1 VSVNL
6 STTSLLDTKLPD
18 RIRFLLARFRLGPE
32 ALILEITETTLM
44 ADRSRSR
51 QVVQRLH
58 DLGLTVSID
67 DFGTGFSSLAYVS
80 DLAVGELKIDR
91 ELIQGI
97 AVEGNRKSEAVVRTT
112 IELGHSLGLRVV
124 AEGVENVKTFESLV
138 SLDCD
143 LAQGYFLSPPVPADE
158 LTFPSRAAR
167 PWNVREIRTSGEPGV
182 GGGHGLA
189 VGGGSVDS

>member
-1 VSVNL
+1 
-6 STTSLLDTKLPD
+6 
-18 RIRFLLARFRLGPE
+18 
-32 ALILEITETTLM
+32 M
-44 ADRSRSR
+44 
-51 QVVQRLH
+51 
-58 DLGLTVSID
+58 
-67 DFGTGFSSLAYVS
+67 
-80 DLAVGELKIDR
+80 GELKIDR

-158 LTFPSRAAR
+158 LTFPSPRRDPGTCERSGRQGNPASVEATGWLSAEGPWTRSAAVHG
-167 PWNVREIRTSGEPGV
+167 PERTDD
-182 GGGHGLA
+182 
-189 VGGGSVDS
+189 GSPRV